1 MSGEFDVALLRGS
14 CTLLTSDGVARSLP
28 GQRWSAAPDAADRYL
43 LRTCR
48 GPTLDIGCGPGRL
61 TSALTG
67 SGVVALGIDTSRLA
81 VRLTTSRNA
90 VALCR
95 DVFHPVPGEG
105 NWREA
110 LLVDGNIGIGGDPRA
125 LLRRVHQLLRTGG
138 RAWVEV
144 EPPGTGL
151 WRGTGRVAH
160 TGGCGPAF
168 RWAIV
173 GADVIG
179 RLAAATCFE
188 LHHLVE
194 RCGRWF
200 AALDSRAWPPASAG
214 AGPPGRRV
222 VWPGQR

>member
-1 MSGEFDVALLRGS
+1 MSGEFDVALRRGG
-14 CTLLTSDGVARSLP
+14 CTLLTSDGFARSLP
-28 GQRWSAAPDAADRYL
+28 GHRWSAAPDAADRYL

-61 TSALTG
+61 TSALTE
-67 SGVVALGIDTSRLA
+67 SGVVALGIDTSQLA
-81 VRLTTSRNA
+81 VRLTAGRNA
-90 VALCR
+90 MALCR
-95 DVFHPVPGEG
+95 DVFHRVPGEG

-125 LLRRVHQLLRTGG
+125 LLRRVRQLLQPGG

-151 WRGTGRVAH
+151 WQGTGRVEHA
-160 TGGCGPAF
+160 GGCGPAF

-179 RLAAATCFE
+179 RLAVASRFE
-188 LHHLVE
+188 LRHLVE

-200 AALDSRAWPPASAG
+200 AALDSRALPLESAG
-214 AGPPGRRV
+214 AARPGRPV